1 MFKKIFVSLIFILS
15 ILSSSS
21 QTLQIKV
28 IDSISEKPIAYSNV
42 YFSNNNGLITDGTGN
57 FELIKS
63 QLSQN
68 DSMYVSMIGYDKKS
82 FLVNNFNDS
91 LIKLVQSPIQLSSV
105 FLTSKKLSSDEIIS
119 SVVKNIDMNYEKEF
133 TENKIY
139 LSKKSNSI
147 TQKFIIDKF
156 KSTIPKINSS
166 LIDSLL
172 ANLKKDNN
180 SGIETLAYYYKNFE
194 DEAQKIKIIKS
205 RETFNKPGEVL
216 ESISKKMEEAFKN
229 ELKSDSYFKI
239 KSGIFGG
246 NLDIDGLEEIDSTNI
261 ESVKKFE
268 KKDINEKDDFV
279 NSQIRTVNRLYNS
292 LFFEKD
298 SYLNFILKPN
308 KYIFSEPKID
318 FLGNDLVYIIEA
330 TPKGRGKYSG
340 ILYINT
346 DDFAVVRIDFKNIKP
361 VYNIKLLGVFVNI
374 YLRDGKMILSKFKN
388 KKYSLSY
395 FKINSG
401 RRVGFDRPLKLIE
414 KNKNVKGRRKQN
426 QISFKMD
433 IISDEKT
440 MTELQVFESKKISK
454 EEFENI
460 KNKNQVL
467 PEYSEEFTSNFWE
480 EFY

>member
-1 MFKKIFVSLIFILS
+1 MFKKNFINFIFILS
-15 ILSSSS
+15 ILNSSS

-42 YFSNNNGLITDGTGN
+42 YFSNNNGLITDSIGN
-57 FELIKS
+57 FELIKP
-63 QLSQN
+63 QLFQN
-68 DSMYVSMIGYDKKS
+68 DSMYVSMIGYEKKS
-82 FLVNNFNDS
+82 FLITNFNDT
-91 LIKLVQSPIQLSSV
+91 LIKLVQSPIKLSSV

-119 SVVKNIDMNYEKEF
+119 RVIKNIQMNYQKEF

-139 LSKKSNSI
+139 LSRKSNSF
-147 TQKFIIDKF
+147 TEKFIIDKF
-156 KSTIPKINSS
+156 KSTVPKINSS

-172 ANLKKDNN
+172 ANLEKDNN
-180 SGIETLAYYYKNFE
+180 SGLQTLAYYYKNF
-194 DEAQKIKIIKS
+194 DYEAQKIKIIKS
-205 RETFNKPGEVL
+205 RETYNKRGEVL
-216 ESISKKMEEAFKN
+216 ESITKKMENAFKN

-246 NLDIDGLEEIDSTNI
+246 NFDLDGLEEIDSTNT
-261 ESVKKFE
+261 ESLKKFE
-268 KKDINEKDDFV
+268 KKEINEKDDFA
-279 NSQIRTVNRLYNS
+279 NSQMRTINRLYNS

-330 TPKGRGKYSG
+330 TPKSRGKYSG
-340 ILYINT
+340 TLYINT

-361 VYNIKLLGVFVNI
+361 IYNLKLLGVFVNI

-395 FKINSG
+395 FKMNSG

-426 QISFKMD
+426 QISFRTD
-433 IISDEKT
+433 IIFDEKT
-440 MTELQVFESKKISK
+440 TTELQVFESKKISK

>member
-15 ILSSSS
+15 ILNSSS

-42 YFSNNNGLITDGTGN
+42 YFSNNNGLITDDTGN

-147 TQKFIIDKF
+147 TEKFIIDKF

-361 VYNIKLLGVFVNI
+361 VYNLKLLRVFVNI
-374 YLRDGKMILSKFKN
+374 YLRDGKMILSKFEN

-401 RRVGFDRPLKLIE
+401 RRVGFDRPIKLIE

-426 QISFKMD
+426 QISFRMD
-433 IISDEKT
+433 IVSDEKT
-440 MTELQVFESKKISK
+440 ITELQVFESKKISK
-454 EEFENI
+454 DEFENL
-460 KNKNQVL
+460 KNKNQLL
-467 PEYSEEFTSNFWE
+467 PEYAEEFTSNFWE
-480 EFY
+480 EF

>member
-147 TQKFIIDKF
+147 TEKFIIDKF

>member
-1 MFKKIFVSLIFILS
+1 MFKKIFVILIFILS
-15 ILSSSS
+15 ILNSSS

-42 YFSNNNGLITDGTGN
+42 YFSNNTGLITDGTGN

-82 FLVNNFNDS
+82 FLIKNFNDS

-119 SVVKNIDMNYEKEF
+119 SVIKNIEMNYEKEF

-139 LSKKSNSI
+139 LSRKSNSI
-147 TQKFIIDKF
+147 TEKFTIDKF
-156 KSTIPKINSS
+156 KSTVPNINSS

-180 SGIETLAYYYKNFE
+180 SGLETLAYYYKNFE

-205 RETFNKPGEVL
+205 RKTYNKQGEVL

-268 KKDINEKDDFV
+268 KKEINEKDDFA
-279 NSQIRTVNRLYNS
+279 NSQIRTINRLYNS

-346 DDFAVVRIDFKNIKP
+346 DDFAVVRIDFKNIKS
-361 VYNIKLLGVFVNI
+361 VYNLKLLGVFVNI
-374 YLRDGKMILSKFKN
+374 YQRDGKMILSKFEN

-426 QISFKMD
+426 QISFRMD

-440 MTELQVFESKKISK
+440 KTELQVFKSKKISK
-454 EEFENI
+454 DEFENL

-480 EFY
+480 EF

>member
-15 ILSSSS
+15 ILNSSS

-91 LIKLVQSPIQLSSV
+91 LIKLVQSPIKLSSV

-119 SVVKNIDMNYEKEF
+119 SVIKNIEMNYEKEF

-139 LSKKSNSI
+139 LSRKSNSI
-147 TQKFIIDKF
+147 TEKFTIDKF
-156 KSTIPKINSS
+156 KSTVPKINSS

-180 SGIETLAYYYKNFE
+180 SGLETLAYYYKNFE

-205 RETFNKPGEVL
+205 RETYNKQGEVL

-239 KSGIFGG
+239 RSGIFGG

-268 KKDINEKDDFV
+268 KKEINEKDDFA

-361 VYNIKLLGVFVNI
+361 VYNLKLLGVFVNI
-374 YLRDGKMILSKFKN
+374 YLRDGKMILSKFEN

-426 QISFKMD
+426 QISFRMD
-433 IISDEKT
+433 IVSDEKT
-440 MTELQVFESKKISK
+440 ITELQVFESKKISK
-454 EEFENI
+454 DEFENL
-460 KNKNQVL
+460 KNTNQVL
-467 PEYSEEFTSNFWE
+467 PEYAQEFTSNFWE
-480 EFY
+480 EF

>member
-1 MFKKIFVSLIFILS
+1 MFKKIYITLIFILS
-15 ILSSSS
+15 ILNSSS
-21 QTLQIKV
+21 QTLQIQV

-63 QLSQN
+63 QLSQH

-82 FLVNNFNDS
+82 FLIKNFNDS

-105 FLTSKKLSSDEIIS
+105 FLTNKKLSSDEIIS
-119 SVVKNIDMNYEKEF
+119 SVIKNIEMNYEKEF

-147 TQKFIIDKF
+147 TEKFTIDKF
-156 KSTIPKINSS
+156 KSTVPEINSS

-180 SGIETLAYYYKNFE
+180 SGLETLAYYYKNFE

-205 RETFNKPGEVL
+205 RETYNKQGEVL

-246 NLDIDGLEEIDSTNI
+246 NLDLDGLEEIDSTNT
-261 ESVKKFE
+261 ESLKKFE
-268 KKDINEKDDFV
+268 KKEINEKDDFA
-279 NSQIRTVNRLYNS
+279 NSQIRTINRFYNS

-340 ILYINT
+340 ILYINS
-346 DDFAVVRIDFKNIKP
+346 DDFAVVRVDFKNIKP
-361 VYNIKLLGVFVNI
+361 VYNLKLLGVFVNI
-374 YLRDGKMILSKFKN
+374 YLREGKMILSKFEN
-388 KKYSLSY
+388 NKYSLSY

-426 QISFKMD
+426 EISFRMD
-433 IISDEKT
+433 IVSDEKT
-440 MTELQVFESKKISK
+440 ITELQVFESKKISK
-454 EEFENI
+454 EEFENL

-480 EFY
+480 EF

>member
-1 MFKKIFVSLIFILS
+1 MFKKIFVYLIFILS
-15 ILSSSS
+15 ILNSSS

-82 FLVNNFNDS
+82 FLINNFNDS

-119 SVVKNIDMNYEKEF
+119 SVIKNIEMNYEKEF

-139 LSKKSNSI
+139 LSRKSNSI
-147 TQKFIIDKF
+147 TEKFTIDKF
-156 KSTIPKINSS
+156 KSTVPNINGS

-180 SGIETLAYYYKNFE
+180 SGLQTLAYYYKNFE

-205 RETFNKPGEVL
+205 RETHNKQGEVL

-268 KKDINEKDDFV
+268 KKEINEKDDFA

-374 YLRDGKMILSKFKN
+374 YLRDGKMILSKFEN

-426 QISFKMD
+426 QISFRMD

-440 MTELQVFESKKISK
+440 ITELQVFESKKISK
-454 EEFENI
+454 DEFENL

-467 PEYSEEFTSNFWE
+467 PEYSEEFISNFWE
-480 EFY
+480 EF

>member
-1 MFKKIFVSLIFILS
+1 MFKKIFVYLIFILS
-15 ILSSSS
+15 ILNSSS

-82 FLVNNFNDS
+82 FLINNFNDS

-119 SVVKNIDMNYEKEF
+119 SVIKNIEMNYEKEF

-139 LSKKSNSI
+139 LSRKSNSI
-147 TQKFIIDKF
+147 TEKFTIDKF
-156 KSTIPKINSS
+156 KSTVPNINGS

-180 SGIETLAYYYKNFE
+180 SGLQTLAYYYKNFE

-205 RETFNKPGEVL
+205 RETHNKQGEVL

-268 KKDINEKDDFV
+268 KKEINEKDDFA

-374 YLRDGKMILSKFKN
+374 YLRDGKMILSKFEN

-426 QISFKMD
+426 QISFRMD

-440 MTELQVFESKKISK
+440 ITELQVFDSKKISK
-454 EEFENI
+454 EEFENL

-467 PEYSEEFTSNFWE
+467 PEYSEEFISNFWE
-480 EFY
+480 EF